1 VINVEAR
8 ISRVTELFVRIA
20 PGFLVLFH
28 CRKKNEEKG
37 LELSNKPMHLNEE
50 IYLIGFRKVFSSRN
64 NGYERTDLNPSWFQ
78 TLAF

>member
-1 VINVEAR
+1 
-8 ISRVTELFVRIA
+8 
-20 PGFLVLFH
+20 
-28 CRKKNEEKG
+28 
-37 LELSNKPMHLNEE
+37 MHLNEE